1 MKSKGTAYLLWFFSI
16 FGWLG
21 FHHYYLGKVG
31 KGLIWMF
38 TLGLFGIGSLVDLF
52 TLGSAVE
59 TYNLNQELKTIRT
72 VSMAAVAT
80 ASSAASTAATA
91 SSTILAKEMMNSN
104 SSNNKE

>member
-21 FHHYYLGKVG
+21 FHHYYLGKIG

-38 TLGLFGIGSLVDLF
+38 TLGLGGIGAFVDLF

-59 TYNLNQELKTIRT
+59 NYNINHELKTIRT
-72 VSMAAVAT
+72 VSMAAAST
-80 ASSAASTAATA
+80 AASAASTAATA
-91 SSTILAKEMMNSN
+91 SSTILAKEMIA
-104 SSNNKE
+104 K